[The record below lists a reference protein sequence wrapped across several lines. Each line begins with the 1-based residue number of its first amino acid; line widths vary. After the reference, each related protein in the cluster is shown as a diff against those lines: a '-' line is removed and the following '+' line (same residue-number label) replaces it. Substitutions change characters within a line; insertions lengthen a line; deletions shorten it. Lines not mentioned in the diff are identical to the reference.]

1 MCACANGKIED
12 RNGTRD
18 GTRAWNFQ
26 SKRRRNREKGE
37 GEDLGKIEDVI
48 IDAPNARV
56 SYAIL
61 SFGGFLGMGDKL
73 FALPWVSLFYSPENG
88 NFALKADKEL
98 LKRAPGF
105 DRNSWPDL
113 SDPAGRADIYRYY
126 SAEIYW
132 S

>member
-1 MCACANGKIED
+1 MEPRMARERGIFRASEDVIGK
-12 RNGTRD
+12 RVVNL
-18 GTRAWNFQ
+18 
-26 SKRRRNREKGE
+26 E

>member
-1 MCACANGKIED
+1 MARERGIFRASEDVIGK
-12 RNGTRD
+12 RVVNL
-18 GTRAWNFQ
+18 
-26 SKRRRNREKGE
+26 E

-61 SFGGFLGMGDKL
+61 SFGGFLGVGDKL

-88 NFALKADKEL
+88 SFGLKADKEL

-105 DRNSWPDL
+105 DRNNWPDL
-113 SDPAGRADIYRYY
+113 SDPVGRADIYRYY
-126 SAEIYW
+126 GAEIYW

>member
-1 MCACANGKIED
+1 MEPKMARERGIFRASEDVIGKKVV
-12 RNGTRD
+12 NL
-18 GTRAWNFQ
+18 Q
-26 SKRRRNREKGE
+26 GE
-37 GEDLGKIEDVI
+37 ELGKIEDVI

-105 DRNSWPDL
+105 DRTNWPDL
-113 SDPAGRADIYRYY
+113 SDPVGRADIYRYY
-126 SAEIYW
+126 GAAAYW

>member
-1 MCACANGKIED
+1 MGMEPRMARERGIFRAGEDVIGK
-12 RNGTRD
+12 RVVNL
-18 GTRAWNFQ
+18 
-26 SKRRRNREKGE
+26 E

-61 SFGGFLGMGDKL
+61 SFGGFLGVGDKL

-88 NFALKADKEL
+88 SFGLKADKEL

-105 DRNSWPDL
+105 DRNNWPDL
-113 SDPAGRADIYRYY
+113 SDPVSRAHIYRYY
-126 SAEIYW
+126 GAEIYW

>member
-1 MCACANGKIED
+1 MEPRMARERGIFRANEDVIGK
-12 RNGTRD
+12 RVVNL
-18 GTRAWNFQ
+18 
-26 SKRRRNREKGE
+26 E

-61 SFGGFLGMGDKL
+61 SFGGFLGVGDKL
-73 FALPWVSLFYSPENG
+73 FALPWVSLFYSPESG

-105 DRNSWPDL
+105 DRNNWPDL
-113 SDPAGRADIYRYY
+113 SDPVGRADIYRYY
-126 SAEIYW
+126 GAESYW